1 MKKRILTGTVLSLIL
16 IPIILFN
23 ELLPVFE
30 IIVTIL
36 ASVAMVELLNMYDK
50 EKKIS
55 IGMKIISVGLML
67 ILFGSIV
74 NSFNLPVEVKP
85 LIAKATDA
93 IGGNEVRGIYNP
105 FLILIVFS
113 IPISSFFGILYFF
126 LKSKIQ

>member
-1 MKKRILTGTVLSLIL
+1 
-16 IPIILFN
+16 
-23 ELLPVFE
+23 
-30 IIVTIL
+30 
-36 ASVAMVELLNMYDK
+36 MVELLNIYDK

-105 FLILIVFS
+105 FFVLLLTFIILMAGLVFVS
-113 IPISSFFGILYFF
+113 HYTVSDLGKIYISVIYVGVCAGCLVLLRFMGRTY
-126 LKSKIQ
+126 